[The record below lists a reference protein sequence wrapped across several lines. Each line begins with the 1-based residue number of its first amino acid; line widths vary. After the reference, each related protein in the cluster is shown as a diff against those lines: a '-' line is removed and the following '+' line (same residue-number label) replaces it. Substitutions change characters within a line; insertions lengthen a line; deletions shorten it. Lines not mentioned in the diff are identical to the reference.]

1 VTLSG
6 FESSSFKGG
15 LGRSPVHGFRIRRPR
30 ITPCIHRFA
39 RRRIIKTG
47 NYDGNLPAAVISV
60 LLRNLCGEPHDQ
72 FDVTDNQ
79 VVKNDFEVRR
89 CGATAGKSLSNVS
102 RSEMRTIRPDSF
114 SVTSAVR
121 FRPDPMGSSLVVRAT
136 PLGLL

>member
-1 VTLSG
+1 MRLRVKLG
-6 FESSSFKGG
+6 KGG
-15 LGRSPVHGFRIRRPR
+15 LGGSTVSRIGVDRPP
-30 ITPCIHRFA
+30 ITPCIHQFA
-39 RRRIIKTG
+39 RRRIVKAG
-47 NYDGNLPAAVISV
+47 NNNGDLPRALISV

-89 CGATAGKSLSNVS
+89 CGATAGKSLSNVT
-102 RSEMRTIRPDSF
+102 RSEMRTIRRDFF